1 MPDEIDSAGPASET
15 SPSLDIEANRRI
27 SNYSRS
33 ERRARIAWT
42 LGKLIFRVIPRP
54 FFDARAR
61 WLRLFGARIG
71 SNCHIYPTVRIFM
84 PSQLSIGDWSSVGD
98 RAILYNLAGMSIGE
112 RVTIS
117 QGAHLCAGTHD
128 FRDPTMPL
136 VRSTITVADEA
147 WLCADCFIGPDVT
160 VGARAVVAARAVAMR
175 DVPAGAI
182 VAGNPARRIGER

>member
-1 MPDEIDSAGPASET
+1 MPNEIGSPPTAGAS
-15 SPSLDIEANRRI
+15 PGLDIEANRRV
-27 SNYSRS
+27 SNYSPA
-33 ERRARIAWT
+33 ERRARIAWSV
-42 LGKLIFRVIPRP
+42 GKLVFRVIPRP
-54 FFDARAR
+54 FYGARAA

-71 SNCHIYPTVRIFM
+71 KNCQIYPTVLIFM
-84 PSQLSIGDWSSVGD
+84 PSQLEIGDWSSVGD
-98 RAILYNLAGMSIGE
+98 RAILYNLAVVKIGE

-136 VRSTITVADEA
+136 IRSTITIGDEA

-175 DVPAGAI
+175 DVAAGAI

>member
-1 MPDEIDSAGPASET
+1 MPGEIDPAMPTAGV
-15 SPSLDIEANRRI
+15 SLDIEANRRI
-27 SNYSRS
+27 SNYSPS
-33 ERRARIAWT
+33 ERRARIAWGI
-42 LGKLIFRVIPRP
+42 GKLVFRLIPRP
-54 FFDARAR
+54 FYGARAG

-71 SNCHIYPTVRIFM
+71 RSCQIYPTVRIFM
-84 PSQLSIGDWSSVGD
+84 PSQLEIGDWSSVGD
-98 RAILYNLAGMSIGE
+98 RAILYNLAGLKIGE

-128 FRDPTMPL
+128 FRDPRMPL
-136 VRSTITVADEA
+136 IRSTITVGDEA

-182 VAGNPARRIGER
+182 VAGNPARQVGER

>member
-1 MPDEIDSAGPASET
+1 MSEEID
-15 SPSLDIEANRRI
+15 PSQPISGVPPGLDIEANRRV
-27 SNYSRS
+27 SNYSPA
-33 ERRARIAWT
+33 ERRARIAWS
-42 LGKLIFRVIPRP
+42 LGKLVFRAIPRP
-54 FFDARAR
+54 FYGARAS

-71 SNCHIYPTVRIFM
+71 KNCQIYPTVRIFM
-84 PSQLSIGDWSSVGD
+84 PSNLKIGDWSSVGD
-98 RAILYNLAGMSIGE
+98 RAILYNLSVMKIGE

-136 VRSTITVADEA
+136 VRSSITVGDEA

-160 VGARAVVAARAVAMR
+160 VGASAVVAARAVAVR

-182 VAGNPARRIGER
+182 VAGNPARQVGER